1 MHLPKASSPLSAPNS
16 RLSWLRAL
24 EGPSE
29 SHASLSQCSY
39 QHPQPPGHLEWGRR
53 HSEPRVALPRP
64 RLGLTRRGSEPTYL
78 PSVAV
83 GWDWPGACWGMGP
96 GLAGLASKAKEVGG
110 SSWKSLSPSRKST
123 GALGGGGTSGIR
135 NWGSCA
141 VSEQGLYFFYP
152 FPTSRFPARGET
164 FLQLCGCLCSR
175 SGVSWCLWSQSTY
188 FQMPAPPL
196 SSCVILDKSLN
207 LSGRPCPHLQKDTDN
222 TTCLTGS

>member
-1 MHLPKASSPLSAPNS
+1 MPKTGRCPRSADTSREASVSTETNAGKHCFPRMGKRVGDAGGILPPRTMHLPKASSPLSAPNS

-64 RLGLTRRGSEPTYL
+64 RLVLTRRGSEPTYL

-123 GALGGGGTSGIR
+123 GALGGGGTSGI
-135 NWGSCA
+135 
-141 VSEQGLYFFYP
+141 
-152 FPTSRFPARGET
+152 
-164 FLQLCGCLCSR
+164 
-175 SGVSWCLWSQSTY
+175 
-188 FQMPAPPL
+188 
-196 SSCVILDKSLN
+196 
-207 LSGRPCPHLQKDTDN
+207 
-222 TTCLTGS
+222 